1 MTDQLVGLEIDL
13 KKDETRSQI
22 LEVASMLFAQKGFN
36 ETSMNDIV
44 HASGLSKGGIYW
56 HFKSK
61 NEIVLAI
68 FNQYFDMELAMLNSV
83 LASEGTSEE
92 RLRRL
97 IARISAA
104 LDEPSDHIPS
114 PIDFYNQALRDPALL
129 HQLQHYFQG
138 YRMHFKALI
147 QAGIDAG
154 EFTFQDADTAALALI
169 SSLEGAILI
178 ATLFSSMEILSSQL
192 ISITDLFLKG
202 LR

>member
-1 MTDQLVGLEIDL
+1 M

-129 HQLQHYFQG
+129 P
-138 YRMHFKALI
+138 
-147 QAGIDAG
+147 
-154 EFTFQDADTAALALI
+154 
-169 SSLEGAILI
+169 I
-178 ATLFSSMEILSSQL
+178 AVIERPAV
-192 ISITDLFLKG
+192 G
-202 LR
+202 